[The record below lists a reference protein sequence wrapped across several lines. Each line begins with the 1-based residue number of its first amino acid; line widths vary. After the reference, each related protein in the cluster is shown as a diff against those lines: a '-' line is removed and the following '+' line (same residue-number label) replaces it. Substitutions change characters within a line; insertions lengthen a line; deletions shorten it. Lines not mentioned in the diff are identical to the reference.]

1 MSQKLIETVTE
12 YYLKLK
18 ARFKSMD
25 SMVDIFS
32 TLLQARC
39 ILICL
44 PDKLEDFGVARKFIP
59 GIIENFV
66 DAKITFLLKYNYI
79 NLLDRV
85 ERNRV
90 ELLTL
95 KPENISTF
103 GLPDRQVVNTVK
115 KINFQVAIDLNHE
128 FNLVSAYLCFTSRAP
143 LRICLLNE
151 DRDPFYNFQIQVN
164 PQAQLDQKYE
174 KLIKYISLKEV
185 HLTPA

>member
-1 MSQKLIETVTE
+1 MSQKLFETITE
-12 YYLKLK
+12 HYLKLK

-44 PDKLEDFGVARKFIP
+44 PDKLEDFGVVRRFIP
-59 GIIENFV
+59 GVIQNFA
-66 DAKITFLLKYNYI
+66 DAKITFLLRYNYI

-95 KPENISTF
+95 KPENISTL
-103 GLPDRQVVNTVK
+103 GLADRQVINTVK
-115 KINFQVAIDLNHE
+115 KMNFQVAIDLNHE
-128 FNLVSAYLCFTSRAP
+128 FNLVSAHLCFTSQAP
-143 LRICLLNE
+143 LRICLM
-151 DRDPFYNFQIQVN
+151 DVARDPFYNFQIQVN

-174 KLIKYISLKEV
+174 KLFKYISLKEV